1 MKKQLLFLLF
11 ALLALCASA
20 APNDVFSVG
29 DITYSVTLDSYS
41 GKPGIVAV
49 KSLSAQGKAKTSL
62 KLDIP
67 GVVSYNGYKY
77 KVGVINYDAFKGQ
90 SNISVVQIRYNITR
104 IAQSAFENCTSL
116 TTVYMPS
123 SLTNVGYRAFGGC
136 TALRSVYYAN
146 ATPSSTSV
154 VPGSFPENSGMTL
167 YVSKAHPNS
176 VENARKVTAFDY
188 FSTIKKHEYACDF
201 ILGEHGYFCVTK
213 APLSDGSTRGEMS
226 LVGAYADNNF
236 NYAWSG
242 AYNDG
247 IFDFDVVEIADSA
260 CLGNTNIK
268 NVYLSSYSK
277 LRRIGDSAFNG
288 CSSIEWVQ
296 MATSS
301 LQQIGKYAF
310 KGCNLLTTIKLPENV
325 YSCSA
330 YFVDGCTKL
339 GYISVD
345 SKSTNYASYNGI
357 LYDKGLTYLYRCPEG
372 YTYRK
377 VLDSNS
383 LPPTLKK
390 VGNYAFE
397 YCKYVEEIYF
407 PYGLTSF
414 GVGTFRY
421 CSGLTT
427 LQLPSSHTGWGEGS
441 FVGATALDVLYVN
454 QEDAYGLEVSRR
466 VNEFDD
472 CKRGTLYVGGW
483 ITSFNWGPW
492 AKWKNCKREAYD
504 YLATNGLRYTIINGY
519 AQTVDGE
526 KFDGSAKLFYA
537 PHNTGKSEIVIQ
549 DYITLPGGKKYAV
562 TSVGTHVFGT
572 GNTLSVKTNLT
583 LGKHVRTI
591 EEQAFLDQT
600 NLVGL
605 KLNPNLKV
613 IGVNG
618 FGNCRIATDVILPCG
633 FTTLESHAF
642 YNNSFK
648 RILIPSSVTKMD
660 SKCIAKNNYL
670 QEIILNNAQFAYN
683 YIDLENVPKSSKL
696 YVPAGSEEAFK
707 KNQYWGTLQV
717 MEGAYDFTYQD
728 ADPYNTIYHMSVISH
743 SPFTIDGVTYA
754 GRARY
759 VYHPANKD
767 RTNITQFTA
776 TFSETDYTHGANKKY
791 MMTGFGDRA
800 LDMCTQIQNVE
811 TGKMKAFVHIG
822 RRAFANTSIKNFE
835 VPDTCVYLGDEA
847 FVGCRQLSEL
857 VIWRNKNWTR
867 KWGKQLYG
875 QNAKDFYCY
884 VPLREYNTYKEGVLD
899 WEKLEGETIFP
910 VDRLNAYIEK
920 SSISDDRTISV
931 DYPVDWKASGLK
943 AYVVHQFDQLE
954 QMAYTKQVS
963 STPAGTGL
971 LLKDFD
977 NKLDIKLKR
986 PSTTPST
993 PTNLLVGT
1001 PRERVDVYRQSVGYV
1016 FDSRKKFFYRPRIS
1030 EYSEVYSAYLKLSS
1044 FQAGSVTHIN
1054 IDLYSQIT
1062 GDINGDGEVNVS
1074 DVTALINKILG
1085 SSTYSDA
1092 VCDINGDGEIN
1103 VSDVTALIN
1112 LILK

>member
-29 DITYSVTLDSYS
+29 DLTYSVTLDSYS
-41 GKPGIVAV
+41 GRPGIVAV

-77 KVGVINYDAFKGQ
+77 KVALINYNAFKDQ
-90 SNISVVQIRYNITR
+90 SNISVAQIRYNITGIR
-104 IAQSAFENCTSL
+104 ERAFENCTSL

-123 SLTNVGYRAFGGC
+123 SLINVGYRAFGGC
-136 TALRSVYYAN
+136 RALKSVYFAN

-176 VENARKVTAFDY
+176 KENARKVTAFDE
-188 FSTIKKHEYACDF
+188 FRTIKKHEYASDF

-226 LVGAYADNNF
+226 LVGVYADNNF

-247 IFDFDVVEIADSA
+247 IFGFDVVEIADSA

-345 SKSTNYASYNGI
+345 SKNTNYTSYNGL
-357 LYDKGLTYLYRCPEG
+357 LYDKGLTILFRCPEG

-414 GVGTFRY
+414 GIGTFRY

-454 QEDAYGLEVSRR
+454 RDVYGLDVSSRP
-466 VNEFDD
+466 NEFDD
-472 CKRGTLYVGGW
+472 CKRGTLYSAGW
-483 ITSFNWGPW
+483 SSPYNWGPW
-492 AKWKNCKREAYD
+492 AKWKNHKVGAYD
-504 YLATNGLRYTIINGY
+504 YLATDGLKYTIINGN
-519 AQTVDGE
+519 AQTVNGE
-526 KFDGSAKLFYA
+526 KFDGRAMLVYA

-562 TSVGTHVFGT
+562 TKVGGYVFGNGT
-572 GNTLSVKTNLT
+572 TLSVKTNLT
-583 LGKHVRTI
+583 LGKHIQTI
-591 EEQAFLDQT
+591 GQYAFQNQT

-613 IGVNG
+613 IEDAG
-618 FGNCRIATDVILPCG
+618 FDDCRIATDVILPCG
-633 FTTLESHAF
+633 FTTLGMLAF
-642 YNNSFK
+642 NNNSFK

-670 QEIILNNAQFAYN
+670 QEIILNNAQFAN
-683 YIDLENVPKSSKL
+683 RPTHLTNVPTSCKL
-696 YVPAGSEEAFK
+696 YVPAGSGEAFK

-728 ADPYNTIYHMSVISH
+728 ADPYNTIYHMSVISYT
-743 SPFTIDGVTYA
+743 PFTIDGVTYA
-754 GRARY
+754 GKARY

-767 RTNITQFTA
+767 RTNINQFTA

-811 TGKMKAFVHIG
+811 TGKMNKIEYIG
-822 RRAFANTSIKNFE
+822 NRAFANTSIKNFE
-835 VPDTCVYLGDEA
+835 VPTDCYYLGSEA
-847 FVGCRQLSEL
+847 FVGCKQLSEL
-857 VIWRNKNWTR
+857 TIWHNMNR
-867 KWGKQLYG
+867 KWGTHFYG
-875 QNAKDFYCY
+875 QNAKDFTCY
-884 VPLREYNTYKEGVLD
+884 VWLDEYDKYKESVLD
-899 WEKLEGETIFP
+899 WDKLDGETIFP
-910 VDRLNAYIEK
+910 INRLNAFFLWVKKYNCMP
-920 SSISDDRTISV
+920 ISV
-931 DYPVDWKASGLK
+931 DHPVDWKASGLK
-943 AYVVHQFDQLE
+943 AYVVHQFDKSK
-954 QMAYTKQVS
+954 QMAYTKQVA

-971 LLKDFD
+971 LIKDYVKDFVY
-977 NKLDIKLKR
+977 KFKR
-986 PSTTPST
+986 PSTTPSAT
-993 PTNLLVGT
+993 TNLLVGT
-1001 PRERVDVYRQSVGYV
+1001 PHEQVNVYLQNVGFA
-1016 FDSRKKFFYRPRIS
+1016 FDSNKNEFYRPIR
-1030 EYSEVYSAYLKLSS
+1030 EDFAGKCSAYLKLSS
-1044 FQAGSVTHIN
+1044 SQAGSVTN
-1054 IDLYSQIT
+1054 IKIDIFSQIT

>member
-1 MKKQLLFLLF
+1 MKKQLLFLFF

-41 GKPGIVAV
+41 GRPGIVAV

-67 GVVSYNGYKY
+67 RVVSYNGYKY

-176 VENARKVTAFDY
+176 RENARKVTAFDY

-242 AYNDG
+242 AYNNG
-247 IFDFDVVEIADSA
+247 ILDFDVVEIADSA

-277 LRRIGDSAFNG
+277 LRRIGDCAFYG

-345 SKSTNYASYNGI
+345 TKNTNYASYNGI
-357 LYDKGLTYLYRCPEG
+357 LYDKGLTILFRCPEG

-414 GVGTFRY
+414 GIGTFRY

-454 QEDAYGLEVSRR
+454 RDVYGLDVSSRP
-466 VNEFDD
+466 NEFDD
-472 CKRGTLYVGGW
+472 CKRGTLYRAGW
-483 ITSFNWGPW
+483 SSPFNYGPW
-492 AKWKNCKREAYD
+492 AKWKNHKAGAYD
-504 YLATNGLRYTIINGY
+504 YLATDGLKYTIINGN
-519 AQTVDGE
+519 AQTVNGE
-526 KFDGSAKLFYA
+526 KFDGRAMLVYA

-562 TSVGTHVFGT
+562 TKVDGYVFGNGT
-572 GNTLSVKTNLT
+572 TLSVKTNLT
-583 LGKHVRTI
+583 LGKHIQTI
-591 EEQAFLDQT
+591 GQYAFQNQT

-613 IGVNG
+613 IEDAG
-618 FGNCRIATDVILPCG
+618 FDNCRIATDVILPCG
-633 FTTLESHAF
+633 FTTLGMLAF
-642 YNNSFK
+642 NNNSFK

-670 QEIILNNAQFAYN
+670 QEIILNNALFAN
-683 YIDLENVPKSSKL
+683 RPTHLTNVPTSCKL
-696 YVPAGSEEAFK
+696 YVPAGSGEAFK

-728 ADPYNTIYHMSVISH
+728 ADPYNTIYHMSVTDYT
-743 SPFTIDGVTYA
+743 PFTIDGVTYA
-754 GRARY
+754 GKARY

-767 RTNITQFTA
+767 RTNINQFTA

-811 TGKMKAFVHIG
+811 TSKMNKIEYIG
-822 RRAFANTSIKNFE
+822 NRAFANTSIKNFE
-835 VPDTCVYLGDEA
+835 VPTDCYYLGSEA
-847 FVGCRQLSEL
+847 FVGCKQLSEL
-857 VIWRNKNWTR
+857 TIWHNMNR
-867 KWGKQLYG
+867 KWGTHFYG
-875 QNAKDFYCY
+875 QNAKDFTCY
-884 VPLREYNTYKEGVLD
+884 VWLDEYDKYKESVLD
-899 WEKLEGETIFP
+899 WEKLDGETIFP
-910 VDRLNAYIEK
+910 INRLNAFFLWVQRYNC
-920 SSISDDRTISV
+920 RPISV
-931 DYPVDWKASGLK
+931 DHPVDWKASGLK
-943 AYVVHQFDQLE
+943 AYVVHQFDKSK
-954 QMAYTKQVS
+954 QMAYTKQVA

-971 LLKDFD
+971 LIKDYVKDFVY
-977 NKLDIKLKR
+977 KFKR
-986 PSTTPST
+986 PSTTPSAT
-993 PTNLLVGT
+993 TNLLVGT
-1001 PRERVDVYRQSVGYV
+1001 PHEQVNVYLQNVGFA
-1016 FDSRKKFFYRPRIS
+1016 FDSNKNEFYRPIR
-1030 EYSEVYSAYLKLSS
+1030 EEFAGKCSAYLKLSS
-1044 FQAGSVTHIN
+1044 SQAGSVTN
-1054 IDLYSQIT
+1054 IKIDIFSQAT

-1085 SSTYSDA
+1085 SSTYTDA

-1112 LILK
+1112 MILK

>member
-226 LVGAYADNNF
+226 LVGVYADDNF

-242 AYNDG
+242 AYNNG
-247 IFDFDVVEIADSA
+247 ILDFDVVEIADSA

-345 SKSTNYASYNGI
+345 SKNTNYASYNGI
-357 LYDKGLTYLYRCPEG
+357 LYDKGLTILFRCPEG
-372 YTYRK
+372 YTYKK

-483 ITSFNWGPW
+483 ISSFNWGPW

-504 YLATNGLRYTIINGY
+504 YLATNGLRYTIINGN
-519 AQTVDGE
+519 AQTVHGE

-591 EEQAFLDQT
+591 AEQAFLDQT

-683 YIDLENVPKSSKL
+683 YIDLENVPKSCKL

-707 KNQYWGTLQV
+707 KNQYWSTLQV

-743 SPFTIDGVTYA
+743 S
-754 GRARY
+754 
-759 VYHPANKD
+759 
-767 RTNITQFTA
+767 
-776 TFSETDYTHGANKKY
+776 
-791 MMTGFGDRA
+791 
-800 LDMCTQIQNVE
+800 
-811 TGKMKAFVHIG
+811 
-822 RRAFANTSIKNFE
+822 
-835 VPDTCVYLGDEA
+835 
-847 FVGCRQLSEL
+847 
-857 VIWRNKNWTR
+857 
-867 KWGKQLYG
+867 
-875 QNAKDFYCY
+875 
-884 VPLREYNTYKEGVLD
+884 
-899 WEKLEGETIFP
+899 
-910 VDRLNAYIEK
+910 
-920 SSISDDRTISV
+920 
-931 DYPVDWKASGLK
+931 
-943 AYVVHQFDQLE
+943 
-954 QMAYTKQVS
+954 
-963 STPAGTGL
+963 
-971 LLKDFD
+971 
-977 NKLDIKLKR
+977 
-986 PSTTPST
+986 
-993 PTNLLVGT
+993 
-1001 PRERVDVYRQSVGYV
+1001 
-1016 FDSRKKFFYRPRIS
+1016 
-1030 EYSEVYSAYLKLSS
+1030 
-1044 FQAGSVTHIN
+1044 
-1054 IDLYSQIT
+1054 
-1062 GDINGDGEVNVS
+1062 
-1074 DVTALINKILG
+1074 
-1085 SSTYSDA
+1085 
-1092 VCDINGDGEIN
+1092 
-1103 VSDVTALIN
+1103 
-1112 LILK
+1112 

>member
-29 DITYSVTLDSYS
+29 DLTYSVTLDSYS
-41 GKPGIVAV
+41 GRPGIVAV

-77 KVGVINYDAFKGQ
+77 KVALINYNAFKDQ
-90 SNISVVQIRYNITR
+90 TNISVAQIRYNITGIR
-104 IAQSAFENCTSL
+104 ERAFENCTSL

-123 SLTNVGYRAFGGC
+123 SLINVGYRAFGGC
-136 TALRSVYYAN
+136 TALKSVYYAN

-176 VENARKVTAFDY
+176 MENARKVTAFDY
-188 FSTIKKHEYACDF
+188 FSTIKKHVYACDF
-201 ILGEHGYFCVTK
+201 ILGDHGYLCVTK

-226 LVGAYADNNF
+226 LVGVYADNNF

-242 AYNDG
+242 AYNNG
-247 IFDFDVVEIADSA
+247 IADFDVVEIADSA

-345 SKSTNYASYNGI
+345 SKNTNYTSYNGL
-357 LYDKGLTYLYRCPEG
+357 LYDKGLTILFRCPEG

-414 GVGTFRY
+414 GIGTFRY

-454 QEDAYGLEVSRR
+454 RDVYGLDVSSRP
-466 VNEFDD
+466 NEFDD
-472 CKRGTLYVGGW
+472 CKRGTLYRAGW
-483 ITSFNWGPW
+483 SSPFNWGPW
-492 AKWKNCKREAYD
+492 AKWKNHKAGAYD
-504 YLATNGLRYTIINGY
+504 YLATDGLRYTIINGN
-519 AQTVDGE
+519 AQTVNGE
-526 KFDGSAKLFYA
+526 KFDGRAMLVYA

-562 TSVGTHVFGT
+562 TKVGGYVFGNGT
-572 GNTLSVKTNLT
+572 TLSVKTNLT
-583 LGKHVRTI
+583 LGKHIQTI
-591 EEQAFLDQT
+591 GQYAFQNQT

-613 IGVNG
+613 IEDAG
-618 FGNCRIATDVILPCG
+618 FDDCRIATDVILPCG
-633 FTTLESHAF
+633 FTTLGMLAF

-648 RILIPSSVTKMD
+648 RIHIPSSVTKMD

-670 QEIILNNAQFAYN
+670 QEIILNNAQFAN
-683 YIDLENVPKSSKL
+683 RPTHLTNVPTSCKL
-696 YVPAGSEEAFK
+696 YVPAGSGEAFK

-728 ADPYNTIYHMSVISH
+728 ADPYNTIYHMSVTDYT
-743 SPFTIDGVTYA
+743 PFTIDGVTYA
-754 GRARY
+754 GKARY

-767 RTNITQFTA
+767 RTNINQFTA

-811 TGKMKAFVHIG
+811 TGKMKKIEYIG
-822 RRAFANTSIKNFE
+822 NRAFANTSIKNFE
-835 VPDTCVYLGDEA
+835 VPTDCYYLGSEA
-847 FVGCRQLSEL
+847 FVGCKQLSEL
-857 VIWRNKNWTR
+857 TIWHNMNR
-867 KWGKQLYG
+867 KWGTHFYG
-875 QNAKDFYCY
+875 QNAKDFTCY
-884 VPLREYNTYKEGVLD
+884 VWLDEYDKYKESVLD
-899 WEKLEGETIFP
+899 WDKLDGETIFP
-910 VDRLNAYIEK
+910 INRLNAFFLWVKKYNCMP
-920 SSISDDRTISV
+920 ISV
-931 DYPVDWKASGLK
+931 DHPVDWKASGLK
-943 AYVVHQFDQLE
+943 AYVVHQFDKSK
-954 QMAYTKQVS
+954 QMAYTKQVA

-971 LLKDFD
+971 LIKDYVKDFVY
-977 NKLDIKLKR
+977 KFKR
-986 PSTTPST
+986 PSTTPSAT
-993 PTNLLVGT
+993 TNLLVGT
-1001 PRERVDVYRQSVGYV
+1001 PHEQVNVYLQNVGFA
-1016 FDSRKKFFYRPRIS
+1016 FDSNKNEFYRPIR
-1030 EYSEVYSAYLKLSS
+1030 EDFAGKCSAYLKLSS
-1044 FQAGSVTHIN
+1044 SQAGSVTN
-1054 IDLYSQIT
+1054 IKIDIFSQIT

>member
-29 DITYSVTLDSYS
+29 DLTYSVTLDSYS
-41 GKPGIVAV
+41 GRPGIVAV

-77 KVGVINYDAFKGQ
+77 KVALINYNAFKDQ
-90 SNISVVQIRYNITR
+90 TNISVAQIRYNITGIR
-104 IAQSAFENCTSL
+104 ERAFENCTSL

-123 SLTNVGYRAFGGC
+123 SLINVGYRAFGGC
-136 TALRSVYYAN
+136 RALKSVYFAN

-154 VPGSFPENSGMTL
+154 VPNSFPENSGMTL

-176 VENARKVTAFDY
+176 KENARKVTAFDE
-188 FSTIKKHEYACDF
+188 FRTIKKHEYASDF
-201 ILGEHGYFCVTK
+201 ILGNHGYFCVTK

-226 LVGAYADNNF
+226 LVGVYADDNF

-242 AYNDG
+242 AYNNG
-247 IFDFDVVEIADSA
+247 IADFDVVEIADSA

-345 SKSTNYASYNGI
+345 SKNTNYTSYNGL

-414 GVGTFRY
+414 GIGTFRY

-454 QEDAYGLEVSRR
+454 RDVYGLDVSSRP
-466 VNEFDD
+466 NEFDD
-472 CKRGTLYVGGW
+472 CKRGTLYIAGW
-483 ITSFNWGPW
+483 SSPFNWGPW
-492 AKWKNCKREAYD
+492 AKWKNHKVGAYD
-504 YLATNGLRYTIINGY
+504 YLATDGLKYTIINGN
-519 AQTVDGE
+519 AQTVNGE
-526 KFDGSAKLFYA
+526 KFDGRAMLVYA

-562 TSVGTHVFGT
+562 TKVDGYVFGNGT
-572 GNTLSVKTNLT
+572 TLSVKTNLT
-583 LGKHVRTI
+583 LGKHIQTI
-591 EEQAFLDQT
+591 GQYAFQNQT

-613 IGVNG
+613 IEDAG
-618 FGNCRIATDVILPCG
+618 FDNCRIATDVILPCG
-633 FTTLESHAF
+633 FTTLGMLAF
-642 YNNSFK
+642 NNNSFK

-670 QEIILNNAQFAYN
+670 QEIILNNALFAN
-683 YIDLENVPKSSKL
+683 RPTHLTNVPTSCKL
-696 YVPAGSEEAFK
+696 YVPAGSGEAFK

-728 ADPYNTIYHMSVISH
+728 ADPYNTIYHMSVTDYT
-743 SPFTIDGVTYA
+743 PFTIDGVTYA
-754 GRARY
+754 GKARY

-767 RTNITQFTA
+767 RTNINQFTA

-811 TGKMKAFVHIG
+811 TGKMNKIEYIG
-822 RRAFANTSIKNFE
+822 NRAFANTSIKNFE
-835 VPDTCVYLGDEA
+835 VPTDCYYLGSEA
-847 FVGCRQLSEL
+847 FVGCKQLSEL
-857 VIWRNKNWTR
+857 TIWHNMNR
-867 KWGKQLYG
+867 KWGTHFYG
-875 QNAKDFYCY
+875 QNAKDFTCY
-884 VPLREYNTYKEGVLD
+884 VWLDEYDKYKESVLD
-899 WEKLEGETIFP
+899 WDKLDGETIFP
-910 VDRLNAYIEK
+910 INRLNAFFLWVKKYNCMP
-920 SSISDDRTISV
+920 ISV
-931 DYPVDWKASGLK
+931 DHPVDWKASGLK
-943 AYVVHQFDQLE
+943 AYVVHQFDKSK
-954 QMAYTKQVS
+954 QMAYTKQVA

-971 LLKDFD
+971 LIKDYVKDFVY
-977 NKLDIKLKR
+977 KFKR
-986 PSTTPST
+986 PSTTPSAT
-993 PTNLLVGT
+993 TNLLVGT
-1001 PRERVDVYRQSVGYV
+1001 PHEQVNVYLQNVGFA
-1016 FDSRKKFFYRPRIS
+1016 FDSNKNEFYRPIR
-1030 EYSEVYSAYLKLSS
+1030 EDFAGKCSAYLKLSS
-1044 FQAGSVTHIN
+1044 SQAGSVTN
-1054 IDLYSQIT
+1054 IKIDIFSQIT

>member
-104 IAQSAFENCTSL
+104 IAQSAFENCTGL

-176 VENARKVTAFDY
+176 KENARKVTAFDY

-226 LVGAYADNNF
+226 LVGVYADDNF

-242 AYNDG
+242 AYNNG
-247 IFDFDVVEIADSA
+247 ILDFDVVEIADSA

-345 SKSTNYASYNGI
+345 SKNTNYASYNGI
-357 LYDKGLTYLYRCPEG
+357 LYDKGLTILFRCPEG
-372 YTYRK
+372 YTYKK

-414 GVGTFRY
+414 GIGTFRY

-483 ITSFNWGPW
+483 ISSFNWGPW

-504 YLATNGLRYTIINGY
+504 YLATNGLRYTIINGN

-591 EEQAFLDQT
+591 AEQAFLDQT

-660 SKCIAKNNYL
+660 
-670 QEIILNNAQFAYN
+670 
-683 YIDLENVPKSSKL
+683 
-696 YVPAGSEEAFK
+696 
-707 KNQYWGTLQV
+707 
-717 MEGAYDFTYQD
+717 
-728 ADPYNTIYHMSVISH
+728 
-743 SPFTIDGVTYA
+743 
-754 GRARY
+754 
-759 VYHPANKD
+759 
-767 RTNITQFTA
+767 
-776 TFSETDYTHGANKKY
+776 
-791 MMTGFGDRA
+791 
-800 LDMCTQIQNVE
+800 
-811 TGKMKAFVHIG
+811 
-822 RRAFANTSIKNFE
+822 
-835 VPDTCVYLGDEA
+835 
-847 FVGCRQLSEL
+847 
-857 VIWRNKNWTR
+857 
-867 KWGKQLYG
+867 
-875 QNAKDFYCY
+875 
-884 VPLREYNTYKEGVLD
+884 
-899 WEKLEGETIFP
+899 
-910 VDRLNAYIEK
+910 
-920 SSISDDRTISV
+920 
-931 DYPVDWKASGLK
+931 
-943 AYVVHQFDQLE
+943 
-954 QMAYTKQVS
+954 
-963 STPAGTGL
+963 
-971 LLKDFD
+971 
-977 NKLDIKLKR
+977 
-986 PSTTPST
+986 
-993 PTNLLVGT
+993 
-1001 PRERVDVYRQSVGYV
+1001 
-1016 FDSRKKFFYRPRIS
+1016 
-1030 EYSEVYSAYLKLSS
+1030 
-1044 FQAGSVTHIN
+1044 
-1054 IDLYSQIT
+1054 
-1062 GDINGDGEVNVS
+1062 
-1074 DVTALINKILG
+1074 
-1085 SSTYSDA
+1085 
-1092 VCDINGDGEIN
+1092 
-1103 VSDVTALIN
+1103 
-1112 LILK
+1112 

>member
-1 MKKQLLFLLF
+1 MKKQLLFLFF

-77 KVGVINYDAFKGQ
+77 KVGVILYDAFKGQ

-123 SLTNVGYRAFGGC
+123 SLINVGYRAFGGC
-136 TALRSVYYAN
+136 TALKSVYFAN

-176 VENARKVTAFDY
+176 KENARKVTAFDY
-188 FSTIKKHEYACDF
+188 FSTIKKHVYACDF
-201 ILGEHGYFCVTK
+201 ILGDHGYLCVTK

-226 LVGAYADNNF
+226 LVGVYADNNF

-242 AYNDG
+242 AYNNG
-247 IFDFDVVEIADSA
+247 IADFDVVEIADSA

-345 SKSTNYASYNGI
+345 SKNTNYASYNGI
-357 LYDKGLTYLYRCPEG
+357 LYDKGLTILFRCPEG
-372 YTYRK
+372 YTYKK

-414 GVGTFRY
+414 GIGTFRY

-454 QEDAYGLEVSRR
+454 RDVYGLDVSSRP
-466 VNEFDD
+466 NEFDD
-472 CKRGTLYVGGW
+472 CKRGTLYRAGW
-483 ITSFNWGPW
+483 SSPFNWGPW
-492 AKWKNCKREAYD
+492 AKWKNHKVGAYD
-504 YLATNGLRYTIINGY
+504 YLATDGLKYTIINGN
-519 AQTVDGE
+519 AQTVNGE
-526 KFDGSAKLFYA
+526 KFDGRAMLVYA

-562 TSVGTHVFGT
+562 TKVDGYVFGNGT
-572 GNTLSVKTNLT
+572 TLSVKTNLT
-583 LGKHVRTI
+583 LGKHIQTI
-591 EEQAFLDQT
+591 GQYAFQNQT

-613 IGVNG
+613 IEDAG
-618 FGNCRIATDVILPCG
+618 FDNCRIATDVILPCG
-633 FTTLESHAF
+633 FTTLGSHAF

-648 RILIPSSVTKMD
+648 RIHIPSSITKMEPN
-660 SKCIAKNNYL
+660 CIAKNNYL
-670 QEIILNNAQFAYN
+670 QEIILNNAQFAN
-683 YIDLENVPKSSKL
+683 RPTHLTDVPTSCKL
-696 YVPAGSEEAFK
+696 YVPAGSGEAFK

-728 ADPYNTIYHMSVISH
+728 ADPFNTIYHMSVISH

-754 GRARY
+754 GKARY

-811 TGKMKAFVHIG
+811 TGKMNKIEYIG
-822 RRAFANTSIKNFE
+822 NRAFANTSIKNFE
-835 VPDTCVYLGDEA
+835 VPTDCYYLGSEA
-847 FVGCRQLSEL
+847 FVGCKQLSEL
-857 VIWRNKNWTR
+857 TIWHNMNR
-867 KWGKQLYG
+867 KWGTHFYG
-875 QNAKDFYCY
+875 QNAKDFTCY
-884 VPLREYNTYKEGVLD
+884 VWLDEYDKYKESVLD
-899 WEKLEGETIFP
+899 WDKLDGETIFP
-910 VDRLNAYIEK
+910 INRLNAFFLWVKKYNCMP
-920 SSISDDRTISV
+920 ISV
-931 DYPVDWKASGLK
+931 DHPVDWKASGLK
-943 AYVVHQFDQLE
+943 AYVVHQFE
-954 QMAYTKQVS
+954 KSKQMAYTKQVA

-971 LLKDFD
+971 LIKDYVKDFVY
-977 NKLDIKLKR
+977 KFKR
-986 PSTTPST
+986 PNTTPSAT
-993 PTNLLVGT
+993 TNLLVGT
-1001 PRERVDVYRQSVGYV
+1001 PHEQVNVYLQNVGFA
-1016 FDSRKKFFYRPRIS
+1016 FDSNKNEFYRPIR
-1030 EYSEVYSAYLKLSS
+1030 EDFAGKCSAYLKLSS
-1044 FQAGSVTHIN
+1044 SQAGSVTN
-1054 IDLYSQIT
+1054 IKIDIFSQIT

-1085 SSTYSDA
+1085 SSTYTDA

-1112 LILK
+1112 MILK

>member
-29 DITYSVTLDSYS
+29 DLTYSVTLDSYS
-41 GKPGIVAV
+41 GRPGIVAV
-49 KSLSAQGKAKTSL
+49 KSLSEQGKAKTSL

-77 KVGVINYDAFKGQ
+77 KVALINYDAFKDQ
-90 SNISVVQIRYNITR
+90 TNISVAQIRYNITGIR
-104 IAQSAFENCTSL
+104 ERAFENCTSL

-123 SLTNVGYRAFGGC
+123 SLINVGYRAFGGC
-136 TALRSVYYAN
+136 RALKSVYFAN

-176 VENARKVTAFDY
+176 KENARKVTAFDY
-188 FSTIKKHEYACDF
+188 FSTIKKHEYASDF

-226 LVGAYADNNF
+226 LVGVYADNNF

-242 AYNDG
+242 AYNNG
-247 IFDFDVVEIADSA
+247 IADFDVVEIADSA

-345 SKSTNYASYNGI
+345 SKNTNYTSYNGL

-414 GVGTFRY
+414 GIGTFRY

-454 QEDAYGLEVSRR
+454 RDVYGLDVSSRP
-466 VNEFDD
+466 NEFDD
-472 CKRGTLYVGGW
+472 CKRGTLYRAGW
-483 ITSFNWGPW
+483 SSPFNWGPW
-492 AKWKNCKREAYD
+492 AKWKNHKAGAYD
-504 YLATNGLRYTIINGY
+504 YLATDGLKYTIINGN
-519 AQTVDGE
+519 AQTVNGE
-526 KFDGSAKLFYA
+526 KFDGRAMLVYA

-562 TSVGTHVFGT
+562 TKVDGYVFGNGT
-572 GNTLSVKTNLT
+572 TLSVKTNLT
-583 LGKHVRTI
+583 LGKHIQTI
-591 EEQAFLDQT
+591 GQYAFQNQT

-613 IGVNG
+613 IEDAG
-618 FGNCRIATDVILPCG
+618 FDNCRIATDVILPCG
-633 FTTLESHAF
+633 FTTLGMLAF

-648 RILIPSSVTKMD
+648 RILIPSSVTEMD

-670 QEIILNNAQFAYN
+670 QEIILNNAQFAN
-683 YIDLENVPKSSKL
+683 RPTHLTDVPTSCKL
-696 YVPAGSEEAFK
+696 YVPAGSGEAFK

-728 ADPYNTIYHMSVISH
+728 ADPYNTIYHMSVISYT
-743 SPFTIDGVTYA
+743 PFTIDGVTYA
-754 GRARY
+754 GKARY

-767 RTNITQFTA
+767 RTNINQFTA

-811 TGKMKAFVHIG
+811 TGKMNKIEYIG
-822 RRAFANTSIKNFE
+822 NRAFANTSIKNFE
-835 VPDTCVYLGDEA
+835 VPTDCYYLGSEA
-847 FVGCRQLSEL
+847 FVGCKQLSEL
-857 VIWRNKNWTR
+857 TIWHNMNR
-867 KWGKQLYG
+867 KWGTHFYG
-875 QNAKDFYCY
+875 QNAKDFTCY
-884 VPLREYNTYKEGVLD
+884 VWLDEYDKYKESVLD
-899 WEKLEGETIFP
+899 WDKLDGETIFP
-910 VDRLNAYIEK
+910 INRLNAFFLWVKKYNCMP
-920 SSISDDRTISV
+920 ISV
-931 DYPVDWKASGLK
+931 DHPVDWKASGLK
-943 AYVVHQFDQLE
+943 AYVVHQFDKSK
-954 QMAYTKQVS
+954 QMAYTKQVA

-971 LLKDFD
+971 LIKDYVKDFVY
-977 NKLDIKLKR
+977 KFKR
-986 PSTTPST
+986 PSTTPSAT
-993 PTNLLVGT
+993 TNLLVGT
-1001 PRERVDVYRQSVGYV
+1001 SHEQVNVYLQNVGFA
-1016 FDSRKKFFYRPRIS
+1016 FDSNKNEFYRPIR
-1030 EYSEVYSAYLKLSS
+1030 EDFAGKCSAYLKLSS
-1044 FQAGSVTHIN
+1044 SQAGSVTN
-1054 IDLYSQIT
+1054 IKIDIFSQIT

-1085 SSTYSDA
+1085 SSTYTDA

-1112 LILK
+1112 MILK

>member
-176 VENARKVTAFDY
+176 KENARKVTAFDY

-226 LVGAYADNNF
+226 LVGVYADDNF

-242 AYNDG
+242 AYNNG
-247 IFDFDVVEIADSA
+247 ILDFDVVEIADSA

-325 YSCSA
+325 DSCSA

-345 SKSTNYASYNGI
+345 SKNTNYASYNGI

-414 GVGTFRY
+414 GIGTFRY

-504 YLATNGLRYTIINGY
+504 YLATNGLRYTIINGN

-591 EEQAFLDQT
+591 AEQAFLDQT

-683 YIDLENVPKSSKL
+683 YIDLENVPKSCKL

-707 KNQYWGTLQV
+707 KNQYWSTLQV
-717 MEGAYDFTYQD
+717 ME
-728 ADPYNTIYHMSVISH
+728 
-743 SPFTIDGVTYA
+743 
-754 GRARY
+754 
-759 VYHPANKD
+759 
-767 RTNITQFTA
+767 
-776 TFSETDYTHGANKKY
+776 
-791 MMTGFGDRA
+791 
-800 LDMCTQIQNVE
+800 
-811 TGKMKAFVHIG
+811 
-822 RRAFANTSIKNFE
+822 
-835 VPDTCVYLGDEA
+835 
-847 FVGCRQLSEL
+847 
-857 VIWRNKNWTR
+857 
-867 KWGKQLYG
+867 
-875 QNAKDFYCY
+875 
-884 VPLREYNTYKEGVLD
+884 
-899 WEKLEGETIFP
+899 
-910 VDRLNAYIEK
+910 
-920 SSISDDRTISV
+920 
-931 DYPVDWKASGLK
+931 
-943 AYVVHQFDQLE
+943 
-954 QMAYTKQVS
+954 
-963 STPAGTGL
+963 
-971 LLKDFD
+971 
-977 NKLDIKLKR
+977 
-986 PSTTPST
+986 
-993 PTNLLVGT
+993 
-1001 PRERVDVYRQSVGYV
+1001 
-1016 FDSRKKFFYRPRIS
+1016 
-1030 EYSEVYSAYLKLSS
+1030 
-1044 FQAGSVTHIN
+1044 
-1054 IDLYSQIT
+1054 
-1062 GDINGDGEVNVS
+1062 
-1074 DVTALINKILG
+1074 
-1085 SSTYSDA
+1085 
-1092 VCDINGDGEIN
+1092 
-1103 VSDVTALIN
+1103 
-1112 LILK
+1112 

>member
-1 MKKQLLFLLF
+1 MKKQLLFLFF

-41 GKPGIVAV
+41 GRPGIVAV

-176 VENARKVTAFDY
+176 KENARKVTAFDY
-188 FSTIKKHEYACDF
+188 FSTIKKHEYASDF

-242 AYNDG
+242 AYNNG
-247 IFDFDVVEIADSA
+247 IADFDVVEIADSA

-277 LRRIGDSAFNG
+277 LRRIGDCAFYG

-345 SKSTNYASYNGI
+345 TKNTNYASYNGI
-357 LYDKGLTYLYRCPEG
+357 LYDKGLTILFRCPEG

-454 QEDAYGLEVSRR
+454 RDVYGLDVSSRP
-466 VNEFDD
+466 NEFDD
-472 CKRGTLYVGGW
+472 CKRGTLYRAGW
-483 ITSFNWGPW
+483 SSPFNYGPW
-492 AKWKNCKREAYD
+492 AKWKNHKAGAYD
-504 YLATNGLRYTIINGY
+504 YLATDGLKYTIINGN
-519 AQTVDGE
+519 AQTVNGE
-526 KFDGSAKLFYA
+526 KFDGRAMLVYA

-562 TSVGTHVFGT
+562 TKVDGYVFGNGT
-572 GNTLSVKTNLT
+572 TLSVKTNLT
-583 LGKHVRTI
+583 LGKHIQTI
-591 EEQAFLDQT
+591 GQYAFQNQT

-613 IGVNG
+613 IEDAG
-618 FGNCRIATDVILPCG
+618 FDNCRIATDVILPCG
-633 FTTLESHAF
+633 FTTLGMLAF
-642 YNNSFK
+642 NNNSFK

-670 QEIILNNAQFAYN
+670 QEIILNNALFAN
-683 YIDLENVPKSSKL
+683 RPTHLTNVPTSCKL
-696 YVPAGSEEAFK
+696 YVPAGSGEAFK

-728 ADPYNTIYHMSVISH
+728 ADPYNTIYHMSVTDYT
-743 SPFTIDGVTYA
+743 PFTIDGVTYS
-754 GRARY
+754 GKARY

-767 RTNITQFTA
+767 RTNINQFTA

-811 TGKMKAFVHIG
+811 TSKMNKIEYIG
-822 RRAFANTSIKNFE
+822 NRAFANTSIKNFE
-835 VPDTCVYLGDEA
+835 VPTDCYYLGSEA
-847 FVGCRQLSEL
+847 FVGCKQLSEL
-857 VIWRNKNWTR
+857 TIWHNMNR
-867 KWGKQLYG
+867 KWGTHFYG
-875 QNAKDFYCY
+875 QNAKDFTCY
-884 VPLREYNTYKEGVLD
+884 VWLDEYDKYKESVLD
-899 WEKLEGETIFP
+899 WEKLDGETIFP
-910 VDRLNAYIEK
+910 INRLNAFFLWVQRYNC
-920 SSISDDRTISV
+920 RPISV
-931 DYPVDWKASGLK
+931 DHPVDWKASGLK
-943 AYVVHQFDQLE
+943 AYVVHQFDKSK
-954 QMAYTKQVS
+954 QMAYTKQVA

-971 LLKDFD
+971 LIKDYVKDFVY
-977 NKLDIKLKR
+977 KFKR
-986 PSTTPST
+986 PSTTPSAT
-993 PTNLLVGT
+993 TNLLVGT
-1001 PRERVDVYRQSVGYV
+1001 PHEQVNVYLQNVGFA
-1016 FDSRKKFFYRPRIS
+1016 FDSNKNEFYRPIR
-1030 EYSEVYSAYLKLSS
+1030 EEFAGKCSAYLKLSS
-1044 FQAGSVTHIN
+1044 SQAGSVTN
-1054 IDLYSQIT
+1054 IKIDIFSQAT

-1085 SSTYSDA
+1085 SSTYTDA

>member
-226 LVGAYADNNF
+226 LVGVYADDNF

-242 AYNDG
+242 AYNNG
-247 IFDFDVVEIADSA
+247 ILDFDVVEIADSA

-345 SKSTNYASYNGI
+345 SKNTNYASYNGI
-357 LYDKGLTYLYRCPEG
+357 LYDKGLTILFRCPEG
-372 YTYRK
+372 YTYKK

-414 GVGTFRY
+414 GIGTFRY

-483 ITSFNWGPW
+483 ISSFNWGPW

-504 YLATNGLRYTIINGY
+504 YLATNGLRYTIINGN

-562 TSVGTHVFGT
+562 TKVGTHVFGT

-591 EEQAFLDQT
+591 AEQAFLDQT

-683 YIDLENVPKSSKL
+683 YIDLENVPKSCKL

-707 KNQYWGTLQV
+707 KNQYWSTLQV

-759 VYHPANKD
+759 
-767 RTNITQFTA
+767 
-776 TFSETDYTHGANKKY
+776 
-791 MMTGFGDRA
+791 
-800 LDMCTQIQNVE
+800 
-811 TGKMKAFVHIG
+811 
-822 RRAFANTSIKNFE
+822 
-835 VPDTCVYLGDEA
+835 
-847 FVGCRQLSEL
+847 
-857 VIWRNKNWTR
+857 
-867 KWGKQLYG
+867 
-875 QNAKDFYCY
+875 
-884 VPLREYNTYKEGVLD
+884 
-899 WEKLEGETIFP
+899 
-910 VDRLNAYIEK
+910 
-920 SSISDDRTISV
+920 
-931 DYPVDWKASGLK
+931 
-943 AYVVHQFDQLE
+943 
-954 QMAYTKQVS
+954 
-963 STPAGTGL
+963 
-971 LLKDFD
+971 
-977 NKLDIKLKR
+977 
-986 PSTTPST
+986 
-993 PTNLLVGT
+993 
-1001 PRERVDVYRQSVGYV
+1001 
-1016 FDSRKKFFYRPRIS
+1016 
-1030 EYSEVYSAYLKLSS
+1030 
-1044 FQAGSVTHIN
+1044 
-1054 IDLYSQIT
+1054 
-1062 GDINGDGEVNVS
+1062 
-1074 DVTALINKILG
+1074 
-1085 SSTYSDA
+1085 
-1092 VCDINGDGEIN
+1092 
-1103 VSDVTALIN
+1103 
-1112 LILK
+1112 

>member
-29 DITYSVTLDSYS
+29 DLTYSVTLDSYS
-41 GKPGIVAV
+41 GRPGIVAV

-77 KVGVINYDAFKGQ
+77 KVALINYNAFKDQ
-90 SNISVVQIRYNITR
+90 SNISVAQIRYNITGIR
-104 IAQSAFENCTSL
+104 ERAFENCTSL

-123 SLTNVGYRAFGGC
+123 SLINVGYRAFGGC
-136 TALRSVYYAN
+136 RALKSVYFAN

-176 VENARKVTAFDY
+176 KENARKVTAFDY

-201 ILGEHGYFCVTK
+201 IFGDHGYFCVTK
-213 APLSDGSTRGEMS
+213 APLSDGTTRGEMS
-226 LVGAYADNNF
+226 LVGVYADDNF
-236 NYAWSG
+236 NNSWSG
-242 AYNDG
+242 TYNNG
-247 IFDFDVVEIADSA
+247 IADFDVVEIADSA

-345 SKSTNYASYNGI
+345 SKNTNYTSYNGL
-357 LYDKGLTYLYRCPEG
+357 LYDKGLTILFRCPEG

-414 GVGTFRY
+414 GIGTFRY

-454 QEDAYGLEVSRR
+454 RDVYGLDVSSRP
-466 VNEFDD
+466 NEFDD
-472 CKRGTLYVGGW
+472 CKRGTLYSAGW
-483 ITSFNWGPW
+483 SSPYNWGPW
-492 AKWKNCKREAYD
+492 AKWKNHKVGAYD
-504 YLATNGLRYTIINGY
+504 YLATDGLKYTIINGN
-519 AQTVDGE
+519 AQTVNGE
-526 KFDGSAKLFYA
+526 KFDGRAMLVYA

-562 TSVGTHVFGT
+562 TKVGGYVFGNGT
-572 GNTLSVKTNLT
+572 TLSVKTNLT
-583 LGKHVRTI
+583 LGKHIQTI
-591 EEQAFLDQT
+591 GQYAFQNQT

-613 IGVNG
+613 IEDAG
-618 FGNCRIATDVILPCG
+618 FDDCRIATDVILPCG
-633 FTTLESHAF
+633 FTTLGMLAF
-642 YNNSFK
+642 NNNSFK

-670 QEIILNNAQFAYN
+670 QEIILNNAQFAN
-683 YIDLENVPKSSKL
+683 RPTHLTNVPTSCKL
-696 YVPAGSEEAFK
+696 YVPAGSGEAFK

-728 ADPYNTIYHMSVISH
+728 ADPYNTIYHMSVISYT
-743 SPFTIDGVTYA
+743 PFTIDGVTYA
-754 GRARY
+754 GKARY

-767 RTNITQFTA
+767 RTNINQFTA

-811 TGKMKAFVHIG
+811 TGKMNKIEYIG
-822 RRAFANTSIKNFE
+822 NRAFANTSIKNFE
-835 VPDTCVYLGDEA
+835 VPTDCYYLGSEA
-847 FVGCRQLSEL
+847 FVGCKQLSEL
-857 VIWRNKNWTR
+857 TIWHNMNR
-867 KWGKQLYG
+867 KWGTHFYG
-875 QNAKDFYCY
+875 QNAKDFTCY
-884 VPLREYNTYKEGVLD
+884 VWLDEYDKYKESVLD
-899 WEKLEGETIFP
+899 WDKLDGETIFP
-910 VDRLNAYIEK
+910 INRLNAFFLWVKKYNCMP
-920 SSISDDRTISV
+920 ISV
-931 DYPVDWKASGLK
+931 DHPVDWKASGLK
-943 AYVVHQFDQLE
+943 AYVVHQFDKSK
-954 QMAYTKQVS
+954 QMAYTKQVA

-971 LLKDFD
+971 LIKDYVKDFVY
-977 NKLDIKLKR
+977 KFKR
-986 PSTTPST
+986 PSTTPSAT
-993 PTNLLVGT
+993 TNLLVGT
-1001 PRERVDVYRQSVGYV
+1001 PHEQVNVYLQNVGFA
-1016 FDSRKKFFYRPRIS
+1016 FDSNKNEFYRPIR
-1030 EYSEVYSAYLKLSS
+1030 EDFAGKCSAYLKLSS
-1044 FQAGSVTHIN
+1044 SQAGSVTN
-1054 IDLYSQIT
+1054 IKIDIFSQIT

>member
-90 SNISVVQIRYNITR
+90 SNISVVQIRYNITGIR
-104 IAQSAFENCTSL
+104 ERAFEYCTSL

-176 VENARKVTAFDY
+176 KENARKVTAFDY

-226 LVGAYADNNF
+226 LVGVYADNNF

-242 AYNDG
+242 AYNNG
-247 IFDFDVVEIADSA
+247 ILDFDVVEIADSA

-345 SKSTNYASYNGI
+345 SKNTNYASYNGI
-357 LYDKGLTYLYRCPEG
+357 LYDKGLTILFRCPEG
-372 YTYRK
+372 YSYKK
-377 VLDSNS
+377 VLVSNS

-414 GVGTFRY
+414 GIGTFRY

-483 ITSFNWGPW
+483 ISSFNWGPW

-562 TSVGTHVFGT
+562 TKVGTHVFGT

-591 EEQAFLDQT
+591 AEQAFLDQT

-683 YIDLENVPKSSKL
+683 YIDLENVPKSCKL

-707 KNQYWGTLQV
+707 KNQYWSTLQV

-728 ADPYNTIYHMSVISH
+728 ADPYNTIYHMSVI
-743 SPFTIDGVTYA
+743 
-754 GRARY
+754 
-759 VYHPANKD
+759 
-767 RTNITQFTA
+767 
-776 TFSETDYTHGANKKY
+776 
-791 MMTGFGDRA
+791 
-800 LDMCTQIQNVE
+800 
-811 TGKMKAFVHIG
+811 
-822 RRAFANTSIKNFE
+822 
-835 VPDTCVYLGDEA
+835 
-847 FVGCRQLSEL
+847 
-857 VIWRNKNWTR
+857 
-867 KWGKQLYG
+867 
-875 QNAKDFYCY
+875 
-884 VPLREYNTYKEGVLD
+884 
-899 WEKLEGETIFP
+899 
-910 VDRLNAYIEK
+910 
-920 SSISDDRTISV
+920 
-931 DYPVDWKASGLK
+931 GL
-943 AYVVHQFDQLE
+943 
-954 QMAYTKQVS
+954 
-963 STPAGTGL
+963 
-971 LLKDFD
+971 
-977 NKLDIKLKR
+977 
-986 PSTTPST
+986 
-993 PTNLLVGT
+993 
-1001 PRERVDVYRQSVGYV
+1001 
-1016 FDSRKKFFYRPRIS
+1016 
-1030 EYSEVYSAYLKLSS
+1030 
-1044 FQAGSVTHIN
+1044 
-1054 IDLYSQIT
+1054 
-1062 GDINGDGEVNVS
+1062 
-1074 DVTALINKILG
+1074 
-1085 SSTYSDA
+1085 
-1092 VCDINGDGEIN
+1092 
-1103 VSDVTALIN
+1103 
-1112 LILK
+1112 

>member
-1 MKKQLLFLLF
+1 MKKQLLFLFF

-41 GKPGIVAV
+41 GRPGIVAV

-154 VPGSFPENSGMTL
+154 EPGSFPWNSGMTL
-167 YVSKAHPNS
+167 YVSKVHPNS
-176 VENARKVTAFDY
+176 KENARKVTAFDY

-213 APLSDGSTRGEMS
+213 APLSDGSTRGEMA
-226 LVGAYADNNF
+226 LVGVYADNNF

-242 AYNDG
+242 AYNNS
-247 IFDFDVVEIADSA
+247 IADFDVVEIADSA

-277 LRRIGDSAFNG
+277 LRRIGDCAFYG

-345 SKSTNYASYNGI
+345 SKNTNYASYNGI
-357 LYDKGLTYLYRCPEG
+357 LYDKGLTILFRCPEG

-414 GVGTFRY
+414 GIGTFRY

-454 QEDAYGLEVSRR
+454 RDVYGLDVSSRP
-466 VNEFDD
+466 NEFDD
-472 CKRGTLYVGGW
+472 CKRGTLYRAGW
-483 ITSFNWGPW
+483 SSPFNWGPW
-492 AKWKNCKREAYD
+492 AKWKNHKAGAYD
-504 YLATNGLRYTIINGY
+504 YLATDGLKYTIINGN
-519 AQTVDGE
+519 AQTVNGE
-526 KFDGSAKLFYA
+526 KFDGRAMLVYA

-562 TSVGTHVFGT
+562 TKVDGYVFGNGT
-572 GNTLSVKTNLT
+572 TLSVKTNLT
-583 LGKHVRTI
+583 LGKHIQTI
-591 EEQAFLDQT
+591 GQYAFQNQT

-613 IGVNG
+613 IEDAG
-618 FGNCRIATDVILPCG
+618 FDDCRIATDVILPCG
-633 FTTLESHAF
+633 FTTLGSHAF

-648 RILIPSSVTKMD
+648 RIHIPSSITKMEPN
-660 SKCIAKNNYL
+660 CIAKNNYL
-670 QEIILNNAQFAYN
+670 QEIILNNAQFAN
-683 YIDLENVPKSSKL
+683 RPTHLTNVPTSCKL
-696 YVPAGSEEAFK
+696 YVPAGSGEAFK

-728 ADPYNTIYHMSVISH
+728 ADPYNTIYHMSVTDYT
-743 SPFTIDGVTYA
+743 PFTIDGVTYA
-754 GRARY
+754 GKARY

-767 RTNITQFTA
+767 RTNINQFTA

-811 TGKMKAFVHIG
+811 TSKMNKIEYIG
-822 RRAFANTSIKNFE
+822 NRAFANTSIKNFE
-835 VPDTCVYLGDEA
+835 VPTDCYYLGSEA
-847 FVGCRQLSEL
+847 FVGCKQLSEL
-857 VIWRNKNWTR
+857 TIWHNMNR
-867 KWGKQLYG
+867 KWGTHFYG
-875 QNAKDFYCY
+875 QNAKDFTCY
-884 VPLREYNTYKEGVLD
+884 VWLDEYDKYKESVLD
-899 WEKLEGETIFP
+899 WEKLDGETIFP
-910 VDRLNAYIEK
+910 INRLNAFFLWVQRYNC
-920 SSISDDRTISV
+920 RPISV
-931 DYPVDWKASGLK
+931 DHPVDWKASGLK
-943 AYVVHQFDQLE
+943 AYVVHQFDKSK
-954 QMAYTKQVS
+954 QMAYTKQVA

-971 LLKDFD
+971 LIKDYVKDFVY
-977 NKLDIKLKR
+977 KFKR
-986 PSTTPST
+986 PSTTPSAT
-993 PTNLLVGT
+993 TNLLVGT
-1001 PRERVDVYRQSVGYV
+1001 PHEQVNVYLQNVGFA
-1016 FDSRKKFFYRPRIS
+1016 FDSNKNEFYRPIR
-1030 EYSEVYSAYLKLSS
+1030 EEFAGKCSAYLKLSS
-1044 FQAGSVTHIN
+1044 SQAGSVTHIN
-1054 IDLYSQIT
+1054 IDLFSQIT

-1085 SSTYSDA
+1085 SSTYTDA

-1112 LILK
+1112 MILK

>member
-11 ALLALCASA
+11 ALMALCASA
-20 APNDVFSVG
+20 EAGDLFSVG
-29 DITYSVTLDSYS
+29 DLTYSVILDSYS
-41 GKPGIVAV
+41 GKPGIVSV

-67 GVVSYNGYKY
+67 GVVYYNGYKY
-77 KVGVINYDAFKGQ
+77 KVGVIDRDAFKGQ
-90 SNISVVQIRYNITR
+90 SNISVVQIRYNINR
-104 IAQSAFENCTSL
+104 IWQSAFENCTSL

-154 VPGSFPENSGMTL
+154 EPGSFPWNSGMTL

-345 SKSTNYASYNGI
+345 SKNTNYASYNGI
-357 LYDKGLTYLYRCPEG
+357 LYDKGLTILFRCPEG
-372 YTYRK
+372 YTYKK

-414 GVGTFRY
+414 GIGTFRY

-483 ITSFNWGPW
+483 ISSFNWGPW

-504 YLATNGLRYTIINGY
+504 YLATNGLRYTIINGN
-519 AQTVDGE
+519 AQTVHGE

-591 EEQAFLDQT
+591 AEQAFLDQT

-683 YIDLENVPKSSKL
+683 YIDLENVPKSCKL

-707 KNQYWGTLQV
+707 KNQ
-717 MEGAYDFTYQD
+717 
-728 ADPYNTIYHMSVISH
+728 
-743 SPFTIDGVTYA
+743 
-754 GRARY
+754 
-759 VYHPANKD
+759 
-767 RTNITQFTA
+767 
-776 TFSETDYTHGANKKY
+776 
-791 MMTGFGDRA
+791 
-800 LDMCTQIQNVE
+800 
-811 TGKMKAFVHIG
+811 
-822 RRAFANTSIKNFE
+822 
-835 VPDTCVYLGDEA
+835 
-847 FVGCRQLSEL
+847 
-857 VIWRNKNWTR
+857 
-867 KWGKQLYG
+867 
-875 QNAKDFYCY
+875 
-884 VPLREYNTYKEGVLD
+884 
-899 WEKLEGETIFP
+899 
-910 VDRLNAYIEK
+910 
-920 SSISDDRTISV
+920 
-931 DYPVDWKASGLK
+931 
-943 AYVVHQFDQLE
+943 
-954 QMAYTKQVS
+954 
-963 STPAGTGL
+963 
-971 LLKDFD
+971 
-977 NKLDIKLKR
+977 
-986 PSTTPST
+986 
-993 PTNLLVGT
+993 
-1001 PRERVDVYRQSVGYV
+1001 
-1016 FDSRKKFFYRPRIS
+1016 
-1030 EYSEVYSAYLKLSS
+1030 
-1044 FQAGSVTHIN
+1044 
-1054 IDLYSQIT
+1054 
-1062 GDINGDGEVNVS
+1062 
-1074 DVTALINKILG
+1074 
-1085 SSTYSDA
+1085 
-1092 VCDINGDGEIN
+1092 
-1103 VSDVTALIN
+1103 
-1112 LILK
+1112 

>member
-1 MKKQLLFLLF
+1 MKKQLLFLFF

-41 GKPGIVAV
+41 GRPGIVAV

-154 VPGSFPENSGMTL
+154 EPGSFPWNSGMTL

-176 VENARKVTAFDY
+176 KENARKVTAFDY

-201 ILGEHGYFCVTK
+201 IFGDHGYFCVTK

-242 AYNDG
+242 AYNNG
-247 IFDFDVVEIADSA
+247 IADFDVVEIADSA

-277 LRRIGDSAFNG
+277 LRRIGDCAFYG

-345 SKSTNYASYNGI
+345 TKNTNYASYNGI
-357 LYDKGLTYLYRCPEG
+357 LYDKGLTILFRCPEG

-414 GVGTFRY
+414 GIGTFRY

-454 QEDAYGLEVSRR
+454 RDVYGLDVSSRA
-466 VNEFDD
+466 NEFDD
-472 CKRGTLYVGGW
+472 CKRGTLYTAGW
-483 ITSFNWGPW
+483 SSPFNWGPW
-492 AKWKNCKREAYD
+492 AKWKNHKVGAYD
-504 YLATNGLRYTIINGY
+504 YLATDGLKYTIINGN
-519 AQTVDGE
+519 AQTVNGE
-526 KFDGSAKLFYA
+526 KFDGRAMLVYA

-562 TSVGTHVFGT
+562 TKVDGYVFGNGT
-572 GNTLSVKTNLT
+572 TLSVKTNLT
-583 LGKHVRTI
+583 LGKHIQTI
-591 EEQAFLDQT
+591 GQYAFQNQT

-613 IGVNG
+613 IEDAG
-618 FGNCRIATDVILPCG
+618 FDNCRIATDVILPCG
-633 FTTLESHAF
+633 FTTLGMLAF
-642 YNNSFK
+642 NNNSFK

-670 QEIILNNAQFAYN
+670 QEIILNNALFAN
-683 YIDLENVPKSSKL
+683 RPTHLTNVPTSCKL
-696 YVPAGSEEAFK
+696 YVPAGSGEAFK

-728 ADPYNTIYHMSVISH
+728 ADPYNTIYHMSVISYT
-743 SPFTIDGVTYA
+743 PFTIDGVTYA
-754 GRARY
+754 GKARY

-767 RTNITQFTA
+767 RTNINQFTA

-811 TGKMKAFVHIG
+811 TSKMNKIEYIG
-822 RRAFANTSIKNFE
+822 NRAFANTSIKNFE
-835 VPDTCVYLGDEA
+835 VPTDCYYLGSEA
-847 FVGCRQLSEL
+847 FVGCKQLSEL
-857 VIWRNKNWTR
+857 TIWHNMNR
-867 KWGKQLYG
+867 KWGTHFYG
-875 QNAKDFYCY
+875 QNAKDFTCY
-884 VPLREYNTYKEGVLD
+884 VWLDEYDKYKESVLD
-899 WEKLEGETIFP
+899 WEKLDGETIFP
-910 VDRLNAYIEK
+910 INRLNAFFLWVKKYNCMP
-920 SSISDDRTISV
+920 ISV
-931 DYPVDWKASGLK
+931 DHPVAWKASGLK
-943 AYVVHQFDQLE
+943 AYVVHQFDKSK
-954 QMAYTKQVS
+954 QMAYTKQVA

-971 LLKDFD
+971 LIKDYVKDFVY
-977 NKLDIKLKR
+977 KFKR
-986 PSTTPST
+986 PSTTPSAT
-993 PTNLLVGT
+993 TNLLVGT
-1001 PRERVDVYRQSVGYV
+1001 PHEQVNVYLQNVGFA
-1016 FDSRKKFFYRPRIS
+1016 FDSNKNEFYRPIR
-1030 EYSEVYSAYLKLSS
+1030 EDFAGKCSAYLKLSS
-1044 FQAGSVTHIN
+1044 YQAGSVTN
-1054 IDLYSQIT
+1054 IKIDIFSQIT

-1112 LILK
+1112 MILK

>member
-29 DITYSVTLDSYS
+29 DLTYSVTLDSYS
-41 GKPGIVAV
+41 GRPGIVAV

-77 KVGVINYDAFKGQ
+77 KVALINYNAFKDQ
-90 SNISVVQIRYNITR
+90 TNISVAQIRYNITGIR
-104 IAQSAFENCTSL
+104 ERAFENCTNL

-123 SLTNVGYRAFGGC
+123 SLINVGYRAFGGC
-136 TALRSVYYAN
+136 RALKSVYFAN

-176 VENARKVTAFDY
+176 KENARKVTAFDE
-188 FSTIKKHEYACDF
+188 FRTIKKHEYACDF

-226 LVGAYADNNF
+226 LVGVYADNNF

-242 AYNDG
+242 AYNNG
-247 IFDFDVVEIADSA
+247 ILDFDVVEIADSA

-277 LRRIGDSAFNG
+277 LRRIGDCAFYG

-345 SKSTNYASYNGI
+345 SKNTNYTSYNGI

-414 GVGTFRY
+414 GIGTFRY

-454 QEDAYGLEVSRR
+454 RDVYGLDVSSRP
-466 VNEFDD
+466 NEFDD
-472 CKRGTLYVGGW
+472 CKRGTLYRAGW
-483 ITSFNWGPW
+483 SSPFNWGPW
-492 AKWKNCKREAYD
+492 AKWKNHKAGAYD
-504 YLATNGLRYTIINGY
+504 YLATDGLKYTIINGN
-519 AQTVDGE
+519 AQTVNGE
-526 KFDGSAKLFYA
+526 KFDGRAMLVYA

-562 TSVGTHVFGT
+562 TKVDGYVFGNGT
-572 GNTLSVKTNLT
+572 TLSVKTNLT
-583 LGKHVRTI
+583 LGKHIQTI
-591 EEQAFLDQT
+591 GQYAFQNQT

-613 IGVNG
+613 IEDAG

-633 FTTLESHAF
+633 FTTLDSHAF

-670 QEIILNNAQFAYN
+670 QEIILNNAQFAN
-683 YIDLENVPKSSKL
+683 RPTHLTDVPTSCKL
-696 YVPAGSEEAFK
+696 YVPAGSGEAFK

-728 ADPYNTIYHMSVISH
+728 ADPYNTIYHMSVISYT
-743 SPFTIDGVTYA
+743 PFTIDGVTYA
-754 GRARY
+754 GKARY
-759 VYHPANKD
+759 VYHPANKN
-767 RTNITQFTA
+767 RTNINQFTTA
-776 TFSETDYTHGANKKY
+776 FSETDYTHGANKKY

-811 TGKMKAFVHIG
+811 TGKMNKIEYIG
-822 RRAFANTSIKNFE
+822 NRAFANTSIKNFE
-835 VPDTCVYLGDEA
+835 VPTDCYYLGSEA
-847 FVGCRQLSEL
+847 FVGCKQLSEL
-857 VIWRNKNWTR
+857 TIWHNMNR
-867 KWGKQLYG
+867 KWGTHFYG
-875 QNAKDFYCY
+875 QNAKDFTCY
-884 VPLREYNTYKEGVLD
+884 VWLDEYDKYKESVLD
-899 WEKLEGETIFP
+899 WDKLDGETIFP
-910 VDRLNAYIEK
+910 LNRLNAFFLWVKKYNCMP
-920 SSISDDRTISV
+920 ISV
-931 DYPVDWKASGLK
+931 DHPVDWKASGLK
-943 AYVVHQFDQLE
+943 AYVVHQFDKSK
-954 QMAYTKQVS
+954 QMAYTKQVA

-971 LLKDFD
+971 LIKDYVKDFVY
-977 NKLDIKLKR
+977 KFKR
-986 PSTTPST
+986 PSTTPSAT
-993 PTNLLVGT
+993 TNLLVGT
-1001 PRERVDVYRQSVGYV
+1001 PHEQVNVYLQNVGFA
-1016 FDSRKKFFYRPRIS
+1016 FDSNKNEFYRPIR
-1030 EYSEVYSAYLKLSS
+1030 EDFAGKCSAYLKLSS
-1044 FQAGSVTHIN
+1044 SQAGSVTN
-1054 IDLYSQIT
+1054 IKIDIFSQIT

-1112 LILK
+1112 MILK

>member
-29 DITYSVTLDSYS
+29 DLTYSVTLDSYS
-41 GKPGIVAV
+41 GRPGIVAV

-77 KVGVINYDAFKGQ
+77 KVALINYNAFKDQ
-90 SNISVVQIRYNITR
+90 TNISVAQIRYNITGIR
-104 IAQSAFENCTSL
+104 ERAFENCTSL

-123 SLTNVGYRAFGGC
+123 SLINVGYRAFGGC
-136 TALRSVYYAN
+136 RALKSVYFAN

-154 VPGSFPENSGMTL
+154 VPNSFPENSGMTL

-176 VENARKVTAFDY
+176 RENARKVTAFDE
-188 FSTIKKHEYACDF
+188 FRTIKKHEYASDF
-201 ILGEHGYFCVTK
+201 ILGNHGYLCVTK

-226 LVGAYADNNF
+226 LVGVYADDNF

-242 AYNDG
+242 AYNNG
-247 IFDFDVVEIADSA
+247 IADFDVVEIADSA

-345 SKSTNYASYNGI
+345 SKNTNYTSYNGL

-414 GVGTFRY
+414 GIGTFRY

-454 QEDAYGLEVSRR
+454 RDVYGLDVSSRP
-466 VNEFDD
+466 NEFDD
-472 CKRGTLYVGGW
+472 CKRGTLYIAGW
-483 ITSFNWGPW
+483 SSPFNWGPW
-492 AKWKNCKREAYD
+492 AKWKNHKVGAYD
-504 YLATNGLRYTIINGY
+504 YLATDGLKYTIINGN
-519 AQTVDGE
+519 AQTVNGE
-526 KFDGSAKLFYA
+526 KFDGRAMLVYA

-562 TSVGTHVFGT
+562 TKVDGYVFGNGT
-572 GNTLSVKTNLT
+572 TLSVKTNLT
-583 LGKHVRTI
+583 LGKHIQTI
-591 EEQAFLDQT
+591 GQYAFQNQT

-613 IGVNG
+613 IEDAG
-618 FGNCRIATDVILPCG
+618 FDNCRIATDVILPCG
-633 FTTLESHAF
+633 FTTLGMLAF
-642 YNNSFK
+642 NNNSFK

-670 QEIILNNAQFAYN
+670 QEIILNNALFAN
-683 YIDLENVPKSSKL
+683 RPTHLTNVPTSCKL
-696 YVPAGSEEAFK
+696 YVPAGSGEAFK

-728 ADPYNTIYHMSVISH
+728 ADPYNTIYHMSVTDYT
-743 SPFTIDGVTYA
+743 PFTIDGVTYA
-754 GRARY
+754 GKARY

-767 RTNITQFTA
+767 RTNINQFTA

-811 TGKMKAFVHIG
+811 TGKMNKIEYIG
-822 RRAFANTSIKNFE
+822 NRAFANTSIKNFE
-835 VPDTCVYLGDEA
+835 VPTDCYYLGSEA
-847 FVGCRQLSEL
+847 FVGCKQLSEL
-857 VIWRNKNWTR
+857 TIWHNMNR
-867 KWGKQLYG
+867 KWGTHFYG
-875 QNAKDFYCY
+875 QNAKDFTCY
-884 VPLREYNTYKEGVLD
+884 VWLDEYDKYKESVLD
-899 WEKLEGETIFP
+899 WDKLDGETIFP
-910 VDRLNAYIEK
+910 INRLNAFFLWVKKYNCMP
-920 SSISDDRTISV
+920 ISV
-931 DYPVDWKASGLK
+931 DHPVDWKASGLK
-943 AYVVHQFDQLE
+943 AYVVHQFDKSK
-954 QMAYTKQVS
+954 QMAYTKQVA

-971 LLKDFD
+971 LIKDYVKDFVY
-977 NKLDIKLKR
+977 KFKR
-986 PSTTPST
+986 PSTTPSAT
-993 PTNLLVGT
+993 TNLLVGT
-1001 PRERVDVYRQSVGYV
+1001 PHEQVNVYLQNVGFA
-1016 FDSRKKFFYRPRIS
+1016 FDSNKNEFYRPIR
-1030 EYSEVYSAYLKLSS
+1030 EDFAGKCSAYLKLSS
-1044 FQAGSVTHIN
+1044 SQAGSVTN
-1054 IDLYSQIT
+1054 IKIDIFSQIT

-1112 LILK
+1112 MILK

>member
-176 VENARKVTAFDY
+176 KENARKVTAFDY

-226 LVGAYADNNF
+226 LVGVYADDNF

-242 AYNDG
+242 AYNNG
-247 IFDFDVVEIADSA
+247 ILDFDVVEIADSA

-325 YSCSA
+325 DSCSA

-345 SKSTNYASYNGI
+345 SKNTNYASYNGI
-357 LYDKGLTYLYRCPEG
+357 LYDKGLTILFRCPEG
-372 YTYRK
+372 YTYKK

-414 GVGTFRY
+414 GIGTFRY

-483 ITSFNWGPW
+483 ISSFNWGPW

-504 YLATNGLRYTIINGY
+504 YLATNGLRYTIINGN

-591 EEQAFLDQT
+591 AEQAFLDQT

-683 YIDLENVPKSSKL
+683 YIDLENVPKSCKL

-707 KNQYWGTLQV
+707 KNQYWSTLQV

-743 SPFTIDGVTYA
+743 
-754 GRARY
+754 
-759 VYHPANKD
+759 
-767 RTNITQFTA
+767 
-776 TFSETDYTHGANKKY
+776 
-791 MMTGFGDRA
+791 
-800 LDMCTQIQNVE
+800 
-811 TGKMKAFVHIG
+811 
-822 RRAFANTSIKNFE
+822 
-835 VPDTCVYLGDEA
+835 
-847 FVGCRQLSEL
+847 
-857 VIWRNKNWTR
+857 
-867 KWGKQLYG
+867 
-875 QNAKDFYCY
+875 
-884 VPLREYNTYKEGVLD
+884 
-899 WEKLEGETIFP
+899 
-910 VDRLNAYIEK
+910 
-920 SSISDDRTISV
+920 
-931 DYPVDWKASGLK
+931 
-943 AYVVHQFDQLE
+943 
-954 QMAYTKQVS
+954 
-963 STPAGTGL
+963 
-971 LLKDFD
+971 
-977 NKLDIKLKR
+977 
-986 PSTTPST
+986 
-993 PTNLLVGT
+993 
-1001 PRERVDVYRQSVGYV
+1001 
-1016 FDSRKKFFYRPRIS
+1016 
-1030 EYSEVYSAYLKLSS
+1030 
-1044 FQAGSVTHIN
+1044 
-1054 IDLYSQIT
+1054 
-1062 GDINGDGEVNVS
+1062 
-1074 DVTALINKILG
+1074 
-1085 SSTYSDA
+1085 
-1092 VCDINGDGEIN
+1092 
-1103 VSDVTALIN
+1103 
-1112 LILK
+1112 

>member
-226 LVGAYADNNF
+226 LVGVYADDNF

-242 AYNDG
+242 AYNNG
-247 IFDFDVVEIADSA
+247 ILDFDVVEIADSA

-345 SKSTNYASYNGI
+345 SKNTNYASYNGI
-357 LYDKGLTYLYRCPEG
+357 LYDKGLTILFRCPEG
-372 YTYRK
+372 YTYKK

-414 GVGTFRY
+414 GIGTFRY

-483 ITSFNWGPW
+483 ISSFNWGPW

-504 YLATNGLRYTIINGY
+504 YLATNGLRYTIINGN

-591 EEQAFLDQT
+591 AEQAFLDQT

-660 SKCIAKNNYL
+660 
-670 QEIILNNAQFAYN
+670 
-683 YIDLENVPKSSKL
+683 
-696 YVPAGSEEAFK
+696 
-707 KNQYWGTLQV
+707 
-717 MEGAYDFTYQD
+717 
-728 ADPYNTIYHMSVISH
+728 
-743 SPFTIDGVTYA
+743 
-754 GRARY
+754 
-759 VYHPANKD
+759 
-767 RTNITQFTA
+767 
-776 TFSETDYTHGANKKY
+776 
-791 MMTGFGDRA
+791 
-800 LDMCTQIQNVE
+800 
-811 TGKMKAFVHIG
+811 
-822 RRAFANTSIKNFE
+822 
-835 VPDTCVYLGDEA
+835 
-847 FVGCRQLSEL
+847 
-857 VIWRNKNWTR
+857 
-867 KWGKQLYG
+867 
-875 QNAKDFYCY
+875 
-884 VPLREYNTYKEGVLD
+884 
-899 WEKLEGETIFP
+899 
-910 VDRLNAYIEK
+910 
-920 SSISDDRTISV
+920 
-931 DYPVDWKASGLK
+931 
-943 AYVVHQFDQLE
+943 
-954 QMAYTKQVS
+954 
-963 STPAGTGL
+963 
-971 LLKDFD
+971 
-977 NKLDIKLKR
+977 
-986 PSTTPST
+986 
-993 PTNLLVGT
+993 
-1001 PRERVDVYRQSVGYV
+1001 
-1016 FDSRKKFFYRPRIS
+1016 
-1030 EYSEVYSAYLKLSS
+1030 
-1044 FQAGSVTHIN
+1044 
-1054 IDLYSQIT
+1054 
-1062 GDINGDGEVNVS
+1062 
-1074 DVTALINKILG
+1074 
-1085 SSTYSDA
+1085 
-1092 VCDINGDGEIN
+1092 
-1103 VSDVTALIN
+1103 
-1112 LILK
+1112 

>member
-29 DITYSVTLDSYS
+29 DITYSVILDSYS

-176 VENARKVTAFDY
+176 RENARKVTAFDY
-188 FSTIKKHEYACDF
+188 FSTIKKHVYASDF
-201 ILGEHGYFCVTK
+201 ILSDHGYFCVTK

-226 LVGAYADNNF
+226 LVGVYADDNF

-242 AYNDG
+242 AYNNG
-247 IFDFDVVEIADSA
+247 ILDFDVVEIADSA

-325 YSCSA
+325 DSCSA

-345 SKSTNYASYNGI
+345 SKNTNYASYNGI

-414 GVGTFRY
+414 GIGTFRY

-504 YLATNGLRYTIINGY
+504 YLATNGLRYTIINGN

-591 EEQAFLDQT
+591 AEQAFLDQT

-683 YIDLENVPKSSKL
+683 YIDLENVPKSCKL

-707 KNQYWGTLQV
+707 KNQYWSTLQV
-717 MEGAYDFTYQD
+717 ME
-728 ADPYNTIYHMSVISH
+728 
-743 SPFTIDGVTYA
+743 
-754 GRARY
+754 
-759 VYHPANKD
+759 
-767 RTNITQFTA
+767 
-776 TFSETDYTHGANKKY
+776 
-791 MMTGFGDRA
+791 
-800 LDMCTQIQNVE
+800 
-811 TGKMKAFVHIG
+811 
-822 RRAFANTSIKNFE
+822 
-835 VPDTCVYLGDEA
+835 
-847 FVGCRQLSEL
+847 
-857 VIWRNKNWTR
+857 
-867 KWGKQLYG
+867 
-875 QNAKDFYCY
+875 
-884 VPLREYNTYKEGVLD
+884 
-899 WEKLEGETIFP
+899 
-910 VDRLNAYIEK
+910 
-920 SSISDDRTISV
+920 
-931 DYPVDWKASGLK
+931 
-943 AYVVHQFDQLE
+943 
-954 QMAYTKQVS
+954 
-963 STPAGTGL
+963 
-971 LLKDFD
+971 
-977 NKLDIKLKR
+977 
-986 PSTTPST
+986 
-993 PTNLLVGT
+993 
-1001 PRERVDVYRQSVGYV
+1001 
-1016 FDSRKKFFYRPRIS
+1016 
-1030 EYSEVYSAYLKLSS
+1030 
-1044 FQAGSVTHIN
+1044 
-1054 IDLYSQIT
+1054 
-1062 GDINGDGEVNVS
+1062 
-1074 DVTALINKILG
+1074 
-1085 SSTYSDA
+1085 
-1092 VCDINGDGEIN
+1092 
-1103 VSDVTALIN
+1103 
-1112 LILK
+1112 

>member
-1 MKKQLLFLLF
+1 MKKQLLFLFF

-41 GKPGIVAV
+41 GRPGIVAV

-176 VENARKVTAFDY
+176 RENARKVTAFDY

-242 AYNDG
+242 AYNNG
-247 IFDFDVVEIADSA
+247 IADFDVVEIADSA

-277 LRRIGDSAFNG
+277 LRRIGDCAFYG

-345 SKSTNYASYNGI
+345 TKNTNYASYNGI
-357 LYDKGLTYLYRCPEG
+357 LYDKGLTILFRCPEG

-414 GVGTFRY
+414 GIGTFRY

-454 QEDAYGLEVSRR
+454 RDVYGLDVSSRA
-466 VNEFDD
+466 NEFDD
-472 CKRGTLYVGGW
+472 CKRGTLYTAGW
-483 ITSFNWGPW
+483 SSPFNWGPW
-492 AKWKNCKREAYD
+492 AKWKNHKVGAYD
-504 YLATNGLRYTIINGY
+504 YLATDGLKYTIINGN
-519 AQTVDGE
+519 AQTVNGE
-526 KFDGSAKLFYA
+526 KFDGRAMLVYA

-562 TSVGTHVFGT
+562 TKVDGYVFGNGT
-572 GNTLSVKTNLT
+572 TLSVKTNLT
-583 LGKHVRTI
+583 LGKHIQTI
-591 EEQAFLDQT
+591 GQYAFQNQT

-613 IGVNG
+613 IEDAG
-618 FGNCRIATDVILPCG
+618 FDNCRIATDVILPCG
-633 FTTLESHAF
+633 FTTLGMLAF
-642 YNNSFK
+642 NNNSFK

-670 QEIILNNAQFAYN
+670 QEIILNNALFAN
-683 YIDLENVPKSSKL
+683 RPTHLTNVPTSCKL
-696 YVPAGSEEAFK
+696 YVPAGSGEAFK

-728 ADPYNTIYHMSVISH
+728 ADPYNTIYHMSVISYT
-743 SPFTIDGVTYA
+743 PFTIDGVTYA
-754 GRARY
+754 GKARY

-767 RTNITQFTA
+767 RTNINQFTA

-811 TGKMKAFVHIG
+811 TSKMNKIEYIG
-822 RRAFANTSIKNFE
+822 NRAFANTSIKNFE
-835 VPDTCVYLGDEA
+835 VPTDCYYLGSEA
-847 FVGCRQLSEL
+847 FVGCKQLSEL
-857 VIWRNKNWTR
+857 TIWHNMNR
-867 KWGKQLYG
+867 KWGTHFYG
-875 QNAKDFYCY
+875 QNAKDFTCY
-884 VPLREYNTYKEGVLD
+884 VWLDEYDKYKESVLD
-899 WEKLEGETIFP
+899 WEKLDGETIFP
-910 VDRLNAYIEK
+910 INRLNAFFLWVKKYNCMP
-920 SSISDDRTISV
+920 ISV
-931 DYPVDWKASGLK
+931 DHPVAWKASGLK
-943 AYVVHQFDQLE
+943 AYVVHQFDKSK
-954 QMAYTKQVS
+954 QMAYTKQVA

-971 LLKDFD
+971 LIKDYVKDFVY
-977 NKLDIKLKR
+977 KFKR
-986 PSTTPST
+986 PSTTPSAT
-993 PTNLLVGT
+993 TNLLVGT
-1001 PRERVDVYRQSVGYV
+1001 PHEQVNVYLQNVGFA
-1016 FDSRKKFFYRPRIS
+1016 FDSNKNEFYRPIR
-1030 EYSEVYSAYLKLSS
+1030 EDFAGKCSAYLKLSS
-1044 FQAGSVTHIN
+1044 YQAGSVTN
-1054 IDLYSQIT
+1054 IKIDIFSQIT

-1112 LILK
+1112 MILK

>member
-176 VENARKVTAFDY
+176 KENARKVTAFDY

-226 LVGAYADNNF
+226 LVGVYADDNF

-242 AYNDG
+242 AYNNG
-247 IFDFDVVEIADSA
+247 ILDFDVVEIADSA

-345 SKSTNYASYNGI
+345 SKNTNYASYNGI
-357 LYDKGLTYLYRCPEG
+357 LYDKGLTILFRCPEG
-372 YTYRK
+372 YTYKK

-483 ITSFNWGPW
+483 ISSFNWGPW

-591 EEQAFLDQT
+591 AEQAFLDQT

-683 YIDLENVPKSSKL
+683 YIDLENVPKSCKL

-707 KNQYWGTLQV
+707 KNQYWSTLQV

-743 SPFTIDGVTYA
+743 
-754 GRARY
+754 
-759 VYHPANKD
+759 
-767 RTNITQFTA
+767 
-776 TFSETDYTHGANKKY
+776 
-791 MMTGFGDRA
+791 
-800 LDMCTQIQNVE
+800 
-811 TGKMKAFVHIG
+811 
-822 RRAFANTSIKNFE
+822 
-835 VPDTCVYLGDEA
+835 
-847 FVGCRQLSEL
+847 
-857 VIWRNKNWTR
+857 
-867 KWGKQLYG
+867 
-875 QNAKDFYCY
+875 
-884 VPLREYNTYKEGVLD
+884 
-899 WEKLEGETIFP
+899 
-910 VDRLNAYIEK
+910 
-920 SSISDDRTISV
+920 
-931 DYPVDWKASGLK
+931 
-943 AYVVHQFDQLE
+943 
-954 QMAYTKQVS
+954 
-963 STPAGTGL
+963 
-971 LLKDFD
+971 
-977 NKLDIKLKR
+977 
-986 PSTTPST
+986 
-993 PTNLLVGT
+993 
-1001 PRERVDVYRQSVGYV
+1001 
-1016 FDSRKKFFYRPRIS
+1016 
-1030 EYSEVYSAYLKLSS
+1030 
-1044 FQAGSVTHIN
+1044 
-1054 IDLYSQIT
+1054 
-1062 GDINGDGEVNVS
+1062 
-1074 DVTALINKILG
+1074 
-1085 SSTYSDA
+1085 
-1092 VCDINGDGEIN
+1092 
-1103 VSDVTALIN
+1103 
-1112 LILK
+1112 

>member
-90 SNISVVQIRYNITR
+90 SNISVVQIRYNITGIR
-104 IAQSAFENCTSL
+104 ERAFENCTSL

-176 VENARKVTAFDY
+176 KENARKVTAFDY

-226 LVGAYADNNF
+226 LVGVYADDNF

-242 AYNDG
+242 AYNNG
-247 IFDFDVVEIADSA
+247 ILDFDVVEIADSA

-345 SKSTNYASYNGI
+345 SKNTNYASYNGI
-357 LYDKGLTYLYRCPEG
+357 LYDKGLTILFRCPEG
-372 YTYRK
+372 YTYKK

-414 GVGTFRY
+414 GIGTFRY

-483 ITSFNWGPW
+483 ISSFNWGPW

-562 TSVGTHVFGT
+562 TKVGTHVFGT

-618 FGNCRIATDVILPCG
+618 FGN
-633 FTTLESHAF
+633 
-642 YNNSFK
+642 
-648 RILIPSSVTKMD
+648 
-660 SKCIAKNNYL
+660 
-670 QEIILNNAQFAYN
+670 
-683 YIDLENVPKSSKL
+683 
-696 YVPAGSEEAFK
+696 
-707 KNQYWGTLQV
+707 
-717 MEGAYDFTYQD
+717 
-728 ADPYNTIYHMSVISH
+728 
-743 SPFTIDGVTYA
+743 
-754 GRARY
+754 
-759 VYHPANKD
+759 
-767 RTNITQFTA
+767 
-776 TFSETDYTHGANKKY
+776 
-791 MMTGFGDRA
+791 
-800 LDMCTQIQNVE
+800 
-811 TGKMKAFVHIG
+811 
-822 RRAFANTSIKNFE
+822 
-835 VPDTCVYLGDEA
+835 
-847 FVGCRQLSEL
+847 
-857 VIWRNKNWTR
+857 
-867 KWGKQLYG
+867 
-875 QNAKDFYCY
+875 
-884 VPLREYNTYKEGVLD
+884 
-899 WEKLEGETIFP
+899 
-910 VDRLNAYIEK
+910 
-920 SSISDDRTISV
+920 
-931 DYPVDWKASGLK
+931 
-943 AYVVHQFDQLE
+943 
-954 QMAYTKQVS
+954 
-963 STPAGTGL
+963 
-971 LLKDFD
+971 
-977 NKLDIKLKR
+977 
-986 PSTTPST
+986 
-993 PTNLLVGT
+993 
-1001 PRERVDVYRQSVGYV
+1001 
-1016 FDSRKKFFYRPRIS
+1016 
-1030 EYSEVYSAYLKLSS
+1030 
-1044 FQAGSVTHIN
+1044 
-1054 IDLYSQIT
+1054 
-1062 GDINGDGEVNVS
+1062 
-1074 DVTALINKILG
+1074 
-1085 SSTYSDA
+1085 
-1092 VCDINGDGEIN
+1092 
-1103 VSDVTALIN
+1103 
-1112 LILK
+1112 

>member
-29 DITYSVTLDSYS
+29 DLTYSVTLDSYS
-41 GKPGIVAV
+41 GRPGIVAV

-77 KVGVINYDAFKGQ
+77 KVALINYNAFKDQ
-90 SNISVVQIRYNITR
+90 TNISVAQIRYNITGIR
-104 IAQSAFENCTSL
+104 ERAFENCTSL

-123 SLTNVGYRAFGGC
+123 SLINVGYRAFGGC
-136 TALRSVYYAN
+136 RALKSVYFAN

-176 VENARKVTAFDY
+176 RENARKVTAFDE
-188 FSTIKKHEYACDF
+188 FRTIKKHEYASDF
-201 ILGEHGYFCVTK
+201 ILGNHGYFCVTK

-226 LVGAYADNNF
+226 LVGVYADDNF

-242 AYNDG
+242 AYNNG
-247 IFDFDVVEIADSA
+247 IADFDVVEIADSA

-345 SKSTNYASYNGI
+345 SKNTNYTSYNGL

-414 GVGTFRY
+414 GIGTFRY

-454 QEDAYGLEVSRR
+454 RDVYGLDVSSRP
-466 VNEFDD
+466 NEFDD
-472 CKRGTLYVGGW
+472 CKRGTLYIAGW
-483 ITSFNWGPW
+483 SSPFNWGPW
-492 AKWKNCKREAYD
+492 AKWKNHKVGAYD
-504 YLATNGLRYTIINGY
+504 YLATDGLKYTIINGN
-519 AQTVDGE
+519 AQTVNGE
-526 KFDGSAKLFYA
+526 KFDGRAMLVYA

-562 TSVGTHVFGT
+562 TKVDGYVFGNGT
-572 GNTLSVKTNLT
+572 TLSVKTNLT
-583 LGKHVRTI
+583 LGKHIQTI
-591 EEQAFLDQT
+591 GQYAFQNQT

-613 IGVNG
+613 IEDAG
-618 FGNCRIATDVILPCG
+618 FDNCRIATDVILPCG
-633 FTTLESHAF
+633 FTTLGMLAF
-642 YNNSFK
+642 NNNSFK

-670 QEIILNNAQFAYN
+670 QEIILNNALFAN
-683 YIDLENVPKSSKL
+683 RPTHLTNVPTSCKL
-696 YVPAGSEEAFK
+696 YVPAGSGEAFK

-728 ADPYNTIYHMSVISH
+728 ADPYNTIYHMSVTDYT
-743 SPFTIDGVTYA
+743 PFTIDGVTYA
-754 GRARY
+754 GKARY

-811 TGKMKAFVHIG
+811 TSKMNKIEYIG
-822 RRAFANTSIKNFE
+822 NRAFANTSIKNFE
-835 VPDTCVYLGDEA
+835 VPTDCYYLGSEA
-847 FVGCRQLSEL
+847 FVGCKQLSEL
-857 VIWRNKNWTR
+857 TIWHNMNR
-867 KWGKQLYG
+867 KWGTHFYG
-875 QNAKDFYCY
+875 QNAKDFTCY
-884 VPLREYNTYKEGVLD
+884 VWLDEYDKYKESVLD
-899 WEKLEGETIFP
+899 WEKLDGETIFP
-910 VDRLNAYIEK
+910 INRLNAFFLWVQRYNC
-920 SSISDDRTISV
+920 RPISV
-931 DYPVDWKASGLK
+931 DHPVDWKASGLK
-943 AYVVHQFDQLE
+943 AYVVHQFDKSK
-954 QMAYTKQVS
+954 QMAYTKQVA

-971 LLKDFD
+971 LIKDYVKDFVY
-977 NKLDIKLKR
+977 KFKR
-986 PSTTPST
+986 PSTTPSAT
-993 PTNLLVGT
+993 TNLLMGT
-1001 PRERVDVYRQSVGYV
+1001 PHEQVNVYLQNVGFA
-1016 FDSRKKFFYRPRIS
+1016 FDSNKNEFYRPIR
-1030 EYSEVYSAYLKLSS
+1030 EEFAGKCSAYLKLSS
-1044 FQAGSVTHIN
+1044 SQAGSVTHIK
-1054 IDLYSQIT
+1054 IDIFSQAT

-1085 SSTYSDA
+1085 SSTYTDA

-1112 LILK
+1112 MILK

>member
-1 MKKQLLFLLF
+1 MKKQLLFLFF

-20 APNDVFSVG
+20 ASNDVFSVG

-41 GKPGIVAV
+41 GRPGIVAV

-77 KVGVINYDAFKGQ
+77 KVALINYNAFKDQ
-90 SNISVVQIRYNITR
+90 TNISVAQIRYNITGIR
-104 IAQSAFENCTSL
+104 ERAFENCTSL

-176 VENARKVTAFDY
+176 KENARKVTAFDY

-242 AYNDG
+242 AYNNG
-247 IFDFDVVEIADSA
+247 ILDFDVVEIADSA

-277 LRRIGDSAFNG
+277 LRRIGDCAFYG

-345 SKSTNYASYNGI
+345 TKNTNYASYNGI
-357 LYDKGLTYLYRCPEG
+357 LYDKGLTFLYRCPEG
-372 YTYRK
+372 YTYKK

-383 LPPTLKK
+383 LPSTLKK

-414 GVGTFRY
+414 GVGAFRY

-454 QEDAYGLEVSRR
+454 KKSAYGLEATRR
-466 VNEFDD
+466 VDEFDD

-483 ITSFNWGPW
+483 ITDFNYGPW

-504 YLATNGLRYTIINGY
+504 YLATNGLRYTIINGN
-519 AQTVDGE
+519 AQTVHGE
-526 KFDGSAKLFYA
+526 KFDGSAKLFYV

-591 EEQAFLDQT
+591 EEQAFLNQT

-670 QEIILNNAQFAYN
+670 QEIILNNAQFAN
-683 YIDLENVPKSSKL
+683 RPTHLTDVPTSCKL
-696 YVPAGSEEAFK
+696 YVPAGSGEAFK

-728 ADPYNTIYHMSVISH
+728 ADPYNTIYHMSVISYT
-743 SPFTIDGVTYA
+743 PFTIDGVTYA
-754 GRARY
+754 GKARY

-767 RTNITQFTA
+767 HTNINQFTA

-811 TGKMKAFVHIG
+811 TGKMNKIEYIG
-822 RRAFANTSIKNFE
+822 NRAFANTSIKNFE
-835 VPDTCVYLGDEA
+835 VPTDCYYLGSEA
-847 FVGCRQLSEL
+847 FVGCKQLSEL
-857 VIWRNKNWTR
+857 TIWHNMNR
-867 KWGKQLYG
+867 KWGTHFYG
-875 QNAKDFYCY
+875 QNAKDFTCY
-884 VPLREYNTYKEGVLD
+884 VWLDEYDKYKESVLD
-899 WEKLEGETIFP
+899 WEKLDGETIFP
-910 VDRLNAYIEK
+910 INRLNAFFLWVQRYNC
-920 SSISDDRTISV
+920 RPISV
-931 DYPVDWKASGLK
+931 DHPVDWKASGLK
-943 AYVVHQFDQLE
+943 AYVVHQFDKSK
-954 QMAYTKQVS
+954 QMAYTKQVA

-971 LLKDFD
+971 LIKDYVKDFVY
-977 NKLDIKLKR
+977 KFKR
-986 PSTTPST
+986 PSTTPSAT
-993 PTNLLVGT
+993 TNLLVGT
-1001 PRERVDVYRQSVGYV
+1001 PHEQVNVYLQNVGFA
-1016 FDSRKKFFYRPRIS
+1016 FDSNKNEFYRPIR
-1030 EYSEVYSAYLKLSS
+1030 EEFAGKCSAYLKLSS
-1044 FQAGSVTHIN
+1044 FQAGSVTN
-1054 IDLYSQIT
+1054 IKIDIFSQIT